1 MVLFDT
7 QQSVV
12 TIHFQFKRAVPDISC
27 CSSTTGLWVNDKI
40 ILGIPWTPY
49 CSVIWSVPLSEKRR
63 MAGDAHEGSTGGV
76 STVDSCR
83 LRLLHVDR
91 LAESRDSRHWPRN
104 MRVSGAQSHDWQRC
118 RFRSS
123 IHLWKEKGRRDI
135 YTRHKACLS
144 GFFASRDKKA
154 NAFPGQKQELDS
166 EFAPLF
172 SHHKTNGR
180 KKKMECGKS
189 EDINNDPEV
198 SRCLNTPTI
207 TLDNSCHTQ
216 YI

>member
-1 MVLFDT
+1 
-7 QQSVV
+7 
-12 TIHFQFKRAVPDISC
+12 
-27 CSSTTGLWVNDKI
+27 
-40 ILGIPWTPY
+40 
-49 CSVIWSVPLSEKRR
+49 

-76 STVDSCR
+76 AEDSCR

-91 LAESRDSRHWPRN
+91 EQRLEALAQEHESILCSEPRLTALQILELHPPVKGE
-104 MRVSGAQSHDWQRC
+104 REEG
-118 RFRSS
+118 
-123 IHLWKEKGRRDI
+123 HLHE
-135 YTRHKACLS
+135 ACLS

-172 SHHKTNGR
+172 SHHKTNGT

-198 SRCLNTPTI
+198 SRCLNAPTI